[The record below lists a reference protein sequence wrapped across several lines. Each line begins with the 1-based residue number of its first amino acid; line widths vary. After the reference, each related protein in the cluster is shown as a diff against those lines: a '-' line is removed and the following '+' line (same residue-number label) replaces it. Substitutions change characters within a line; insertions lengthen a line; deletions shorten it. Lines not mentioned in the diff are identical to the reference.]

1 MKSFHFALI
10 NSTPSRHSYTFEV
23 PKGEARSALAAEAG
37 GEAELSKLLLAF
49 VSAGDACCRGRGVEV
64 LLAWVVVAEGIE
76 QGQEHAVP

>member
-1 MKSFHFALI
+1 MKSLHFALI
-10 NSTPSRHSYTFEV
+10 NSAPSRHSYTFEV